1 MQAHWHYDTSMTITN
16 LSGTK
21 DSIHDRQINQVE
33 KHNDEERK
41 KDGRFLSLTKKLII
55 SFCHMLGTKKKYTQ
69 NMTNVETLPTKKFE
83 MSKLKLIIA
92 GLSL

>member
-21 DSIHDRQINQVE
+21 DSIQDRQIHQVE

-69 NMTNVETLPTKKFE
+69 NMTNFETFPTRRFE
-83 MSKLKLIIA
+83 CQNLNL
-92 GLSL
+92 

>member
-69 NMTNVETLPTKKFE
+69 NMTNVETLPTRKFE

>member
-1 MQAHWHYDTSMTITN
+1 MTITN

-21 DSIHDRQINQVE
+21 DSIHDRQIHQVE

-69 NMTNVETLPTKKFE
+69 NMTNLKTFPTRRFE
-83 MSKLKLIIA
+83 CQNLNL
-92 GLSL
+92 